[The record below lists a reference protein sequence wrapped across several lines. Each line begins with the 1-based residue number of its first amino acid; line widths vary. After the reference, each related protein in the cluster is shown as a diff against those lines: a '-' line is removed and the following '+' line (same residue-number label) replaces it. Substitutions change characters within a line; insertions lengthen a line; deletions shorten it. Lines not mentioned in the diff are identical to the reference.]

1 VTIFDV
7 AEAAGVSITTIS
19 HVYSGKR
26 PVSEATRERVL
37 ATAAELGYQPHKGAQ
52 ALARGRTM
60 TLALQ
65 VSMSSQE
72 VVLSTYYTEIM
83 PALSEAAVALGYAF
97 VIVPTAP
104 NEESFITPILSNRS
118 IDGAIVVDP
127 RLNDPF
133 VAALQRRRI
142 PFVSAGRV
150 LDGGGAPVIDN
161 DHDRICA
168 DTLAHLR
175 EQGYRQIAMIA
186 YPPQT
191 SYPVDVCAS
200 FRTRNPDGPIEI
212 ASELTE
218 RAGFEAACSMLDS
231 PHTWDALFC
240 VNDVL
245 AAGALRAAQERSVGV
260 PDELA
265 IVGVGDSVLA
275 TRMRPELTSTRVW
288 PDRVGSLLVETLD
301 RLLNGEPVERLTLVP
316 TELIARESS
325 TRRR

>member
-37 ATAAELGYQPHKGAQ
+37 ATAGELGYQPHKGAQ

-65 VSMSSQE
+65 ISLSSHE
-72 VVLSTYYTEIM
+72 VVLSPYYSELM

-97 VIVPTAP
+97 VLVPTSP
-104 NEESFITPILSNRS
+104 NEEAFITPILSNRA

-127 RLNDPF
+127 RRKDPF

-142 PFVSAGRV
+142 PFVSSGRV
-150 LDGGGAPVIDN
+150 LDGADAPVIDN
-161 DHDRICA
+161 DSDQICA

-175 EQGYRQIAMIA
+175 EQGYERITMLA
-186 YPPQT
+186 YPPET
-191 SYPVDVCAS
+191 SYPVDVGAA
-200 FRTRNPDGPIEI
+200 FRSRIPDGQIEI
-212 ASELTE
+212 AAELTE
-218 RAGFEAACSMLDS
+218 AAGFEAACRMLDS
-231 PHTWDALFC
+231 PHTWDAIFC

-245 AAGALRAAQERSVGV
+245 AAGALRAAQDRGIGV
-260 PDELA
+260 PDELG

-275 TRMRPELTSTRVW
+275 TRTRPELTSTHVW
-288 PDRVGSLLVETLD
+288 PERAGSLLVEMLD
-301 RLLNGEPVERLTLVP
+301 RLLNDEPVEPLTLVP
-316 TELIARESS
+316 SELIPRESS